1 MNFPF
6 FIAKRYY
13 FKNRNNDTVNI
24 ISKVSLFGIAIGTA
38 ALILIISVFNGFESV
53 VLSMYNSFDPDIKIT
68 SVNSKTFNHE
78 LINHK
83 IKDYNSVE
91 VMTLVLEEKVL
102 LKHQGKEFIANIKGV
117 SDNYDKL
124 TNIDSLIINGDYIRE
139 YTSNNVCIMGKGI
152 AYYLSAIT
160 GSIFNKLQVY
170 LPNRHSN
177 NLLDP
182 ITAFSRSTLL
192 PVGVFSVQSDIDK
205 QYVIT
210 PLEFVQTLSKKSG
223 FISSI
228 DIRIKED
235 ANILTAQRYLQNL
248 IGADYI
254 VKNRWEQ
261 QDLLYKILKTEKFFV
276 FLVLSFI
283 LLVASFNIIGSTSML
298 ILDKKKSINI
308 FKSFGSSQNQI
319 HKIFFYHSIMIVF
332 IGMIIGLLIGLFF
345 GYIQQKFGII
355 GMGGGNFVIDS
366 YPILFSLKD
375 ISLILSI
382 VMIIGLLAS
391 WYPSL
396 ILVKRFFKKQRV

>member
-6 FIAKRYY
+6 FIARRYY

-83 IKDYNSVE
+83 IKDYNSVDI
-91 VMTLVLEEKVL
+91 MTLVLEEKVL

-160 GSIFNKLQVY
+160 GSIFNKIQVY
-170 LPNRHSN
+170 LPNRNSN

-182 ITAFSRSTLL
+182 STAFSRSTLL

-210 PLEFVQTLSKKSG
+210 PLEFLYPDNTL
-223 FISSI
+223 
-228 DIRIKED
+228 
-235 ANILTAQRYLQNL
+235 
-248 IGADYI
+248 
-254 VKNRWEQ
+254 
-261 QDLLYKILKTEKFFV
+261 
-276 FLVLSFI
+276 
-283 LLVASFNIIGSTSML
+283 
-298 ILDKKKSINI
+298 
-308 FKSFGSSQNQI
+308 
-319 HKIFFYHSIMIVF
+319 
-332 IGMIIGLLIGLFF
+332 
-345 GYIQQKFGII
+345 
-355 GMGGGNFVIDS
+355 
-366 YPILFSLKD
+366 
-375 ISLILSI
+375 
-382 VMIIGLLAS
+382 
-391 WYPSL
+391 
-396 ILVKRFFKKQRV
+396 